1 MPEQLETS
9 LPPSMY
15 TAMLE
20 AEGIAYFHL
29 FDGVTKISSW
39 ANGAYQCGLDSMRSL
54 IPGWRTDMVFAL
66 EEEGD
71 FIMSHGPAKR
81 KNLPLFAALKNV
93 YPTKFAEGK
102 NKCVVPLLIRGTG
115 SMYEWRM
122 NFETSLSPRID
133 STTGKKH
140 GVSKGYWSGLSGLLP
155 QLESYIV
162 EDVMS
167 RGCTVEEL
175 RFVVSGH
182 SLGGGVANVL
192 SLWLGDRFNGSKI
205 DLVAFASPHNFDRA
219 ASDLFKNRVNARNIA
234 AGLDPIARLPCH
246 TGIIESGFPRCPRG
260 HQIVTKSGDGG
271 REHDLLVEHRGI
283 IHYAPE
289 WFTQWN
295 ADWTD
300 QSILTFDYIKFD
312 FAVTAEGVDIDLQYL
327 SNAHV
332 GLPSAL
338 QLPGWHGV
346 AYPCAFMQYCRS
358 PATWDTDAHAQNY
371 CVKYGLIPSTHYDQ
385 FPLNIHIFVEDK
397 SSVAHLTNEEL

>member
-1 MPEQLETS
+1 MIS
-9 LPPSMY
+9 LCLMDQVRKGGFDDDDFFILVLISDDND
-15 TAMLE
+15 
-20 AEGIAYFHL
+20 HL
-29 FDGVTKISSW
+29 SPMSS
-39 ANGAYQCGLDSMRSL
+39 YSPLLHVS
-54 IPGWRTDMVFAL
+54 
-66 EEEGD
+66 
-71 FIMSHGPAKR
+71 AKR

-300 QSILTFDYIKFD
+300 QSILTFDYIKFG
-312 FAVTAEGVDIDLQYL
+312 FAATAEGVDIDLQYL